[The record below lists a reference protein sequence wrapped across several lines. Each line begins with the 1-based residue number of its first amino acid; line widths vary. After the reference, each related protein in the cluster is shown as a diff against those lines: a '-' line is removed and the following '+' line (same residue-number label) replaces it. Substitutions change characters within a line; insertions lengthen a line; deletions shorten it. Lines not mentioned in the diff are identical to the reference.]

1 MKEVGIYIHI
11 PFCKSKCYYCDFV
24 SFSGMGKYVDGYI
37 NALVKELIHKSKN
50 NYYIKTIFIGGG
62 TPSII
67 DEKYIKQIMDTIK
80 DYFDYDPKMEVTIEV
95 NPGTVTEEKLKTYYD
110 LGINRLSVGL
120 QSANDKILKEIGRIH
135 SFEEYKNTIK
145 LAKKVGFKNINSDI
159 IVGLPNQT
167 IYDVENTIDEL
178 VKLKLKHISVY
189 SLILEENTRL
199 YELVQTNMVE
209 LPDDE
214 LERYMYWYAKRRL
227 EDEGYIH
234 YEISNFAKKGYE
246 SKHNLDCWSQK
257 EYIGFGIN
265 AASYEDDTRYKNIV
279 SIENYI
285 KNIENGEFDNNVI
298 IEEKQS
304 KKDKANEY
312 VILGLRKIDGL
323 NIIDFENKFKIN
335 FDSLYK
341 NKINKLISM
350 GLIYLHDNNVKL
362 TDKGIDLA
370 NIVWEEFID

>member
-285 KNIENGEFDNNVI
+285 KNIENGEFDDNVI

-312 VILGLRKIDGL
+312 VILGLRKIEGL
-323 NIIDFENKFKIN
+323 NIIDFENKFKIS

>member
-80 DYFDYDPKMEVTIEV
+80 EYFDYDPKMEVTIEV

-285 KNIENGEFDNNVI
+285 KNIENGEFDDNVI

-312 VILGLRKIDGL
+312 VILGLRKIEGL
-323 NIIDFENKFKIN
+323 NIIDFENKFKIS

-341 NKINKLISM
+341 NRINKLISM
-350 GLIYLHDNNVKL
+350 GLIYLHDNYVKL

>member
-80 DYFDYDPKMEVTIEV
+80 EYFDYDPKMEVTIEV

-312 VILGLRKIDGL
+312 VILGLRKIEGL

-350 GLIYLHDNNVKL
+350 GLIYLHDNYVKL

>member
-80 DYFDYDPKMEVTIEV
+80 EYFDYDPKMEVTIEV

-312 VILGLRKIDGL
+312 VILGLRKIEGL
-323 NIIDFENKFKIN
+323 NIIDFENKFKIS

-350 GLIYLHDNNVKL
+350 GLIYLYDNNVKL